1 MIWWPESIPTLVVE
15 NTKLRPVAPADAEDI
30 YKAMQDP
37 EIPKFTTL
45 PADYSLDLAIDLA
58 SNKTVACHANKSQ
71 LYFAIEDSRLADL
84 NKTKASEFQ
93 NPTHDLRTEYGQNG
107 SDKSIAD
114 SYPYSNGFAGVIS
127 LHSIDLPNHRAEIGY
142 WLAKEA
148 RGMRVGTNAAIA
160 ITEYGLMTMGFHRI
174 DGIVNVANE
183 PSKKMLL
190 NAGYEFEGIMKKF
203 ATRPDGTQ
211 IDMALFAATR

>member
-1 MIWWPESIPTLVVE
+1 MIWWPESIPTLKVA
-15 NTKLRPVAPADAEDI
+15 TTTLRPVVPADAEDI

-45 PADYSLDLAIDLA
+45 PAEYPLDLAIDLA
-58 SNKTVACHANKSQ
+58 TNKAIACHANKSQ
-71 LYFAIEDSRLADL
+71 LYFAMADSRLASQT
-84 NKTKASEFQ
+84 N
-93 NPTHDLRTEYGQNG
+93 
-107 SDKSIAD
+107 
-114 SYPYSNGFAGVIS
+114 YPYSKGFAGVIS

-148 RGMRVGTNAAIA
+148 RGMRVGTNAAVA
-160 ITEYGLMTMGFHRI
+160 ITEYGLMTMGFNRI

-190 NAGYEFEGIMKKF
+190 NAGYEYEGIMKKY

-211 IDMALFAATR
+211 IDMALFAATK